1 MEQTDSLQDI
11 MYTVTGPDTRV
22 KVSSE
27 HKGLEEACRRRDR
40 RAAHDAMDTSHGAKR
55 AQRAGM
61 EHMPINSARR
71 GGAGVHFLSATQRLG
86 WVWSGEWS
94 GWGTKGWM
102 DVRPRLSRAPIL
114 VLDHARVVQVSP
126 PAQVQPSRVRK
137 AHACPG
143 PRRRATA
150 AALHVRAEA

>member
-61 EHMPINSARR
+61 EHMPINSARQ
-71 GGAGVHFLSATQRLG
+71 GGGGGPLPFSHTEAGVGMEWGVEWVGDEGMDGCEAQTEQSAHPCP
-86 WVWSGEWS
+86 
-94 GWGTKGWM
+94 
-102 DVRPRLSRAPIL
+102 RPRS
-114 VLDHARVVQVSP
+114 
-126 PAQVQPSRVRK
+126 
-137 AHACPG
+137 G
-143 PRRRATA
+143 GTG
-150 AALHVRAEA
+150 